1 MDLHIEYEDRR
12 DYLEVTVTGTNSRET
27 VMDYLAAMREEC
39 LRRHRTRVL
48 IVEKLDGPRLD
59 VMDVFSI
66 ASEGSLNALGE
77 FDAMAYVDPRMGAMG
92 EFAETVA
99 VNRGMPVAFFN
110 NVGQAE
116 RWLLEQKPG
125 PGQQDIF
132 IGQPKKGDG

>member
-1 MDLHIEYEDRR
+1 
-12 DYLEVTVTGTNSRET
+12 
-27 VMDYLAAMREEC
+27 MREEC

-125 PGQQDIF
+125 PGQQRGRLTYLSHAILL
-132 IGQPKKGDG
+132 IQMNRWQISQPSPFSISARKLVP